1 MGWNHL
7 SIPKLKWLHSWSVE
21 MDKSFH
27 CTLFWAYHYLSMLGL
42 KLFHVSKMGPS
53 EKTMPGY
60 AFATLQWKFCH
71 FEKIL
76 TIACI
81 RCSHFDNCWCR
92 WWWNFLSKWYN
103 HFQLCSISFASH
115 HNLTHRGTASKRY
128 YKHTPLESLVY
139 KLTGNHYMRPAVL
152 MDIPWNL

>member
-7 SIPKLKWLHSWSVE
+7 SILKLKRLHSWSLE

-42 KLFHVSKMGPS
+42 KLFHVSKIGPR
-53 EKTMPGY
+53 EKRMPGY
-60 AFATLQWKFCH
+60 AFATLQWKFCR

-92 WWWNFLSKWYN
+92 WWWKFYQNDIIIF
-103 HFQLCSISFASH
+103 SFAVSH
-115 HNLTHRGTASKRY
+115 LH
-128 YKHTPLESLVY
+128 HTTVWPIGVQPQRDIINILHLSHLYTNWLEIIICVQQY
-139 KLTGNHYMRPAVL
+139 
-152 MDIPWNL
+152 